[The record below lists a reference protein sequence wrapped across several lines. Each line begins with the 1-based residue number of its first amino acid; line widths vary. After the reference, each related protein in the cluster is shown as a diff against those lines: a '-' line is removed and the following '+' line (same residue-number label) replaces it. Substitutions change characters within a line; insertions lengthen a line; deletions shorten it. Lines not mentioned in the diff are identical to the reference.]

1 VTLRL
6 TELLTAESGWK
17 VVAAAFSEPHDP
29 TMEANPSGPIDG
41 ATDAGPLTALL
52 ASPAQLQAALA
63 KGTATSVFGTDRGEH
78 AYGDAAARA
87 LVKTWSKLALAVEGK
102 PREVH
107 GKGWGFSL
115 AYVNWLKKGDPYPSR
130 MAGLVLGVPD
140 DHGGWSVTA
149 VIELSRPA
157 GQAFAVTKPDGSWN
171 VVLVQ
176 YTGQH
181 WSDAGPMRATFAKDA
196 VVLLPNGEQPAADA
210 DVASAIA
217 FLNPHA
223 DVKAASFDH
232 FTAGGNAS
240 MAWFAAELHFTVA
253 SSEPGYGVATEK
265 HVVRAIELLDGA
277 AGWKVAVAAFTNVGK
292 LQQSGSSEIA
302 DATAPGP
309 LVQLLAS
316 PPPLASALDANAL
329 VFGTDPDERGVGAGA
344 KKLVGGWNKL
354 QLALDTAQKARE
366 VHTARYG
373 YAMTNVTLGQP
384 GKTKAMNAFVLALP
398 GAAGAWTVIAASYG
412 ATF

>member
-1 VTLRL
+1 
-6 TELLTAESGWK
+6 
-17 VVAAAFSEPHDP
+17 
-29 TMEANPSGPIDG
+29 
-41 ATDAGPLTALL
+41 
-52 ASPAQLQAALA
+52 
-63 KGTATSVFGTDRGEH
+63 
-78 AYGDAAARA
+78 
-87 LVKTWSKLALAVEGK
+87 
-102 PREVH
+102 
-107 GKGWGFSL
+107 
-115 AYVNWLKKGDPYPSR
+115 
-130 MAGLVLGVPD
+130 
-140 DHGGWSVTA
+140 

-292 LQQSGSSEIA
+292 LQESGSSEIA
-302 DATAPGP
+302 DAT
-309 LVQLLAS
+309 
-316 PPPLASALDANAL
+316 DANAL